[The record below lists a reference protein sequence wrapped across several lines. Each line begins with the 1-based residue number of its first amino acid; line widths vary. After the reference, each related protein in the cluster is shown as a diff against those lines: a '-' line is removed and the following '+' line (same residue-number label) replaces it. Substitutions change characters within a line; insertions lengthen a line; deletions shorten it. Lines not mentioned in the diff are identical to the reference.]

1 MKNACIVIKK
11 CIRIMILM
19 TFFQIFLFFARFLT
33 FVLRRVDG
41 TVCYAPKFPLSVF
54 AMFEQTLFF

>member
-1 MKNACIVIKK
+1 MKNACIVVKK

-19 TFFQIFLFFARFLT
+19 TFFEIYVLFARFLT
-33 FVLRRVDG
+33 FVLRQVDG

-54 AMFEQTLFF
+54 AMSEQTLFF